1 MIQKNPIEKISVN
14 FIPKEFYK
22 NEKDPY
28 FYRNKKKKII
38 EYRKLTTDEIE
49 ILVKNNNFAED
60 WKEIYV
66 TDKFEPNLIKNCEF
80 FGRVTIGK
88 LTHEYLEYND
98 LKLPVGISN
107 STIISCDI
115 GDNVVIRDVHYL
127 SHYIIN
133 NNCILFNIQ
142 EMITTN
148 RAKFGNGIIKE
159 GENEDVRIW
168 LEVSNENEGRM
179 VLPFES
185 MIPADAYIWS
195 RFRDDKVLMKKL
207 VHITDKSF
215 DKKRGYY
222 GEIGTNAII
231 KNNRIIKDVKVGEYA
246 YIKGANKLKNLTILS
261 SKEEPSQIGE
271 GVELVNG
278 IVGYGSKIFYGCKAV
293 RFLTGRNTQL
303 KYGARLIN
311 SILGDNST
319 VSCCEILNNLIFPFH
334 EQHHNNSFLI
344 ASTILGQSNIAAGA
358 TIGSNHNSRS
368 PDGEIFAGRGFW
380 PGLCTDFKHNCKFA
394 SFVLIAKGSYK
405 YELNIQYPFSLL
417 STNLREEAINIAP
430 AYWFVHNMYAVARN
444 TYKFLKRD
452 KRKIK
457 TQKIEIEYLAPD
469 TISEILKA
477 IDRIEYLIGKKLID
491 TNNKKISS
499 EGLIKIGREYFEEN
513 NAREIELYD
522 QEAMKR
528 YGAKIIKP
536 ILGIKEY
543 KKMCVYFFLKNMID
557 FFNINKKITFGD
569 LLNKIKNLYKT
580 KLYINWW
587 NIGGQIVPED
597 ELNNLIRDIKENKLQ
612 NWESIHKRYDLLW
625 AKYPE
630 QKARYSL
637 YTLEQVLNK
646 KINEMQNK
654 EWKNIFEDGITI
666 IQNILSLSIS
676 SREKDFTDPFRKMVY
691 RNNNEMKA
699 VLENIEKNPFL
710 NYLKKQTKDLIDVL
724 KSILNTM

>member
-1 MIQKNPIEKISVN
+1 M
-14 FIPKEFYK
+14 
-22 NEKDPY
+22 
-28 FYRNKKKKII
+28 
-38 EYRKLTTDEIE
+38 
-49 ILVKNNNFAED
+49 
-60 WKEIYV
+60 
-66 TDKFEPNLIKNCEF
+66 
-80 FGRVTIGK
+80 
-88 LTHEYLEYND
+88 
-98 LKLPVGISN
+98 
-107 STIISCDI
+107 
-115 GDNVVIRDVHYL
+115 
-127 SHYIIN
+127 
-133 NNCILFNIQ
+133 
-142 EMITTN
+142 
-148 RAKFGNGIIKE
+148 
-159 GENEDVRIW
+159 
-168 LEVSNENEGRM
+168 
-179 VLPFES
+179 
-185 MIPADAYIWS
+185 
-195 RFRDDKVLMKKL
+195 
-207 VHITDKSF
+207 
-215 DKKRGYY
+215 
-222 GEIGTNAII
+222 
-231 KNNRIIKDVKVGEYA
+231 
-246 YIKGANKLKNLTILS
+246 
-261 SKEEPSQIGE
+261 
-271 GVELVNG
+271 
-278 IVGYGSKIFYGCKAV
+278 
-293 RFLTGRNTQL
+293 
-303 KYGARLIN
+303 
-311 SILGDNST
+311 
-319 VSCCEILNNLIFPFH
+319 
-334 EQHHNNSFLI
+334 
-344 ASTILGQSNIAAGA
+344 
-358 TIGSNHNSRS
+358 
-368 PDGEIFAGRGFW
+368 
-380 PGLCTDFKHNCKFA
+380 
-394 SFVLIAKGSYK
+394 
-405 YELNIQYPFSLL
+405 
-417 STNLREEAINIAP
+417 
-430 AYWFVHNMYAVARN
+430 
-444 TYKFLKRD
+444 
-452 KRKIK
+452 
-457 TQKIEIEYLAPD
+457 
-469 TISEILKA
+469 
-477 IDRIEYLIGKKLID
+477 
-491 TNNKKISS
+491 
-499 EGLIKIGREYFEEN
+499 IKIGREYFEEN

>member
-1 MIQKNPIEKISVN
+1 MNQKDPVEKIAEN
-14 FIPKEFYK
+14 FIPKEFGG

-28 FYRNKKKKII
+28 FYRNKKYKTSD
-38 EYRKLTTDEIE
+38 YRNLYADEIE
-49 ILVKNNNFAED
+49 VLVKNNNFAED
-60 WKEIYV
+60 WNEILV
-66 TDKFEPNLIKNCEF
+66 TDLFDPNLVKNCEF

-88 LTHEYLEYND
+88 LTHEYLECND
-98 LKLPVGISN
+98 LRLPVGISN

-115 GDNVVIRDVHYL
+115 RDNVVIRDVHYL

-142 EMITTN
+142 EMITTDH
-148 RAKFGNGIIKE
+148 AKFGNGIIKE
-159 GENEDVRIW
+159 GEEESVRIW
-168 LEVSNENEGRM
+168 LEISNENEGRK

-195 RFRDDKVLMKKL
+195 RFREDKKLMKQL
-207 VHITDKSF
+207 VGITDRAF

-222 GEIGTNAII
+222 GEVGANAVI

-278 IVGYGSKIFYGCKAV
+278 IVGYGCKIFYGCKAV

-334 EQHHNNSFLI
+334 EQHHNTSFLI

-368 PDGEIFAGRGFW
+368 PDGEVFAGRGFW
-380 PGLCTDFKHNCKFA
+380 PGLCTSFKHNSKFA
-394 SFVLIAKGSYK
+394 SFILIAKGSYK

-417 STNLREEAINIAP
+417 STNLKEEVINIIP
-430 AYWFVHNMYAVARN
+430 AYWFIYNMYAIARN
-444 TYKFLKRD
+444 TYKILKRD

-457 TQKIEIEYLAPD
+457 IQNIELEYLAPD
-469 TISEILKA
+469 TVSEILNA
-477 IDRIEYLIGKKLID
+477 INRIEYLVGKKFI
-491 TNNKKISS
+491 NSNKKTNTV
-499 EGLIKIGREYFEEN
+499 EDLIKKGREYFKQDNAEEM
-513 NAREIELYD
+513 ELHD
-522 QEAMKR
+522 PDAMKR
-528 YGAKIIKP
+528 YGAKIVKP
-536 ILGIKEY
+536 VLGIKEY
-543 KKMCVYFFLKNMID
+543 KKMCVYFFLKTVIA
-557 FFNINKKITFGD
+557 FFCFSKKSTFDD
-569 LLNKIKNLYKT
+569 LISKIKSLYRS
-580 KLYINWW
+580 KLYVNWW
-587 NIGGQIVPED
+587 NIGGQIMPEE
-597 ELNNLIRDIKENKLQ
+597 ELYNIIDDIKDNKLQ
-612 NWESIHKRYDLLW
+612 DWDKIHERYNLLW
-625 AKYPE
+625 LKYPE

-637 YTLEQVLNK
+637 YTLEQIKNK
-646 KINEMQNK
+646 KINELQK
-654 EWKNIFEDGITI
+654 DDWKKIFEEGIAI
-666 IQNILSLSIS
+666 IKDILKLSIS

-691 RNNNEMKA
+691 RNNEEMKA
-699 VLENIEKNPFL
+699 VLENIEENPFL
-710 NYLKKQTKDLIDVL
+710 NNLKQQTNGMVDIL
-724 KSILNTM
+724 KSFLKAL